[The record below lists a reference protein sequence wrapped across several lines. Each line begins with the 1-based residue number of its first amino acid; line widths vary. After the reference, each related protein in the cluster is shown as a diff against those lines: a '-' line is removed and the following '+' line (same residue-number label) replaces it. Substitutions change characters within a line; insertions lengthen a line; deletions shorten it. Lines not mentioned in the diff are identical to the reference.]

1 MCRSPWGRRLGQ
13 TDGLNRPCPIYH
25 SLHIHA
31 THCHQGAPGA
41 PSTRSSLRKR
51 KSGAQES
58 HGAAPPAPIPTHPR
72 TLAPICSLPPHFRS
86 HFYPS
91 RTHLPH
97 SHTAA
102 SPRAEVPPPHHQY
115 GRGAPP
121 EVCTAPWRPPT
132 QLESLGSPL
141 PAGPPG
147 SAGPAAAAAPHL
159 PRVGRE
165 SSFRGTVRAS
175 PPVPESPR
183 RPRLL
188 LCSKACPQ
196 RGGGPDT
203 MWWCPHG
210 LQSPPQAIGLSLVII
225 NHVFINS
232 NITTTV
238 IKN

>member
-1 MCRSPWGRRLGQ
+1 MPLTATRGRQEHRRPGHLCAKGKAGLRSLM
-13 TDGLNRPCPIYH
+13 GLPLQP
-25 SLHIHA
+25 
-31 THCHQGAPGA
+31 QF
-41 PSTRSSLRKR
+41 
-51 KSGAQES
+51 Q
-58 HGAAPPAPIPTHPR
+58 PTLAHP
-72 TLAPICSLPPHFRS
+72 LAPICSLPPHFRS

-203 MWWCPHG
+203 TWPAVPSTSHWAVSCHY
-210 LQSPPQAIGLSLVII
+210 
-225 NHVFINS
+225 
-232 NITTTV
+232 
-238 IKN
+238 

>member
-1 MCRSPWGRRLGQ
+1 MPLTATRGRQEHRRPGHLCAKGKAGLRSLM
-13 TDGLNRPCPIYH
+13 GLPLQP
-25 SLHIHA
+25 
-31 THCHQGAPGA
+31 QF
-41 PSTRSSLRKR
+41 
-51 KSGAQES
+51 Q
-58 HGAAPPAPIPTHPR
+58 PTLAHP
-72 TLAPICSLPPHFRS
+72 LAPICSLPPHFRS

-102 SPRAEVPPPHHQY
+102 SPRAEVPPPHHQH

-203 MWWCPHG
+203 TWPAVPSTSHWAVSCHY
-210 LQSPPQAIGLSLVII
+210 
-225 NHVFINS
+225 
-232 NITTTV
+232 
-238 IKN
+238 